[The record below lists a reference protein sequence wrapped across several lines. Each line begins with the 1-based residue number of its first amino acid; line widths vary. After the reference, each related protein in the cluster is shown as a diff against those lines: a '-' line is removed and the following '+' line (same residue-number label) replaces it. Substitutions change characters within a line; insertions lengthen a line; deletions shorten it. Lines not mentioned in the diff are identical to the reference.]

1 MRKLIVLSASALV
14 LALGA
19 AQARDTSCHGS
30 PCGLIPQDF
39 GQVYAAPI
47 ASENQVAPWQ
57 LLSQR
62 KH

>member
-30 PCGLIPQDF
+30 PCGLIPLDF
-39 GQVYAAPI
+39 GQAYAAPA
-47 ASENQVAPWQ
+47 AS
-57 LLSQR
+57 R
-62 KH
+62 KPGRPH

>member
-30 PCGLIPQDF
+30 PCGLIVS
-39 GQVYAAPI
+39 GTATAPTKLRG
-47 ASENQVAPWQ
+47 V
-57 LLSQR
+57 R
-62 KH
+62 